1 MKFLVFS
8 HFSEMHLS
16 LSKEFLKIPVDYL
29 HFSKDIIMKNITLT
43 KHIYLDRYLFI
54 FKYFEICAASS
65 LLLNFYIHPNC
76 KKKRLY

>member
-29 HFSKDIIMKNITLT
+29 HFSKDIILKNTTLT
-43 KHIYLDRYLFI
+43 KHI
-54 FKYFEICAASS
+54 
-65 LLLNFYIHPNC
+65 
-76 KKKRLY
+76 